1 MDHIARP
8 QSSVLTTPA
17 SSLTD
22 TDTAQ
27 LALVQTLS
35 QATRPSSA
43 ARAETDCRRME
54 SLVPAQGRLL
64 RLDPALDPALYH
76 ALDPALDHAV
86 TGAAALD
93 LAPVFRAADLT
104 AVASSLQHQSPC
116 HDLATAACSPPR
128 RRVSSQLA
136 TSPHHIASI
145 ASGRHTPLQLCWCIA
160 TTLPDLDGGKVQLAA
175 VCQLLN
181 STLLS
186 TSTVFV

>member
-1 MDHIARP
+1 
-8 QSSVLTTPA
+8 
-17 SSLTD
+17 
-22 TDTAQ
+22 
-27 LALVQTLS
+27 
-35 QATRPSSA
+35 
-43 ARAETDCRRME
+43 ME

-64 RLDPALDPALYH
+64 RLDPALDPALDHALDHVLDPALYH
-76 ALDPALDHAV
+76 ALDPAV

-104 AVASSLQHQSPC
+104 AVASSPAASVSVC

-128 RRVSSQLA
+128 RSVSSQLA

-160 TTLPDLDGGKVQLAA
+160 TTLPDLDCGKVQLAA

>member
-104 AVASSLQHQSPC
+104 AVASSPAASVSVSRPRYCRLQSSSAESVLTTGH
-116 HDLATAACSPPR
+116 LAAPHCQYCQWPPHSTAAVLVYCHH
-128 RRVSSQLA
+128 LA
-136 TSPHHIASI
+136 RP
-145 ASGRHTPLQLCWCIA
+145 GRWQSAIGRC
-160 TTLPDLDGGKVQLAA
+160 LPTFK
-175 VCQLLN
+175 
-181 STLLS
+181 
-186 TSTVFV
+186 